1 MSLLIGFSGKMGAG
15 KDTLAPRVMRELG
28 YADPVHLAYADALR
42 AEVNGF
48 IQVVRNDDLMAM
60 AILPSD
66 PLLMNILDMLKQ
78 PVKTGAIKDAR
89 DRSNTMR
96 TILQLWGEHQRE
108 NDDAYWCK
116 RFADT
121 YRKNNGKPVMV
132 TDCRYPNELDMI
144 HQLGGYIVRLDASS
158 AARARRLLNRDHHLP
173 DLQAF
178 THISETAADDY
189 PDFDVR
195 VNTDGLNPEQ
205 LTILVA
211 DRLRPLLNNEQ

>member
-1 MSLLIGFSGKMGAG
+1 MGAG

-28 YADPVHLAYADALR
+28 YTGVKHMAFADALR

-48 IQVVRNDDLMAM
+48 IHVIRADDLMAM

-66 PLLMNILDMLKQ
+66 PVLTNIIDMLKK
-78 PVKTGAIKDAR
+78 PVKTGVIKDAH

-96 TILQLWGEHQRE
+96 TVLQLWGEHQRE
-108 NDDAYWCK
+108 DDDSYWCD
-116 RFADT
+116 RFAES
-121 YRKNNGKPVMV
+121 YRKNMRQPVMV

-144 HQLGGYIVRLDASS
+144 HKLGGYVVRLDASS

-173 DLQAF
+173 DLHAF

-189 PDFDVR
+189 MDFDVR

-205 LTILVA
+205 LTVLIA
-211 DRLRPLLNNEQ
+211 DRLRPLLNDAGNR